1 MCICSRFFIFQAPMQ
16 LLFISLLA
24 LASLFG
30 ISPTSAPIPAAKTTT
45 GETGKDQHPDL
56 LRLFNMMQGSFSS
69 KAQAQKDTAY
79 FDIRLRMAPIWPGR
93 KEALWLYV
101 EQAMA
106 TKLDKPYRQRVYKLS
121 RWPDGSLVS
130 EVFSLANPLKWAGEW
145 AKAKP
150 LAALTPD
157 SLLPRTGCEIL
168 LQPKGDTFVGSTGPK
183 TCPSDLRGA
192 SYASSEVV
200 ISNQGMVSWDR
211 GFDGSDKQ
219 VWGATKG
226 GYSFVK
232 E

>member
-1 MCICSRFFIFQAPMQ
+1 MQ
-16 LLFISLLA
+16 LLFISFLA
-24 LASLFG
+24 LSGFFG
-30 ISPTSAPIPAAKTTT
+30 TPPTTMPPAVTIALQPTV

-69 KAQAQKDTAY
+69 KAQAEKDTSY
-79 FDIRLRMAPIWPGR
+79 FDIRLHMAPIWPGR

-106 TKLDKPYRQRVYKLS
+106 AKPEKPYRQRVYKLS
-121 RWPDGSLVS
+121 RRPDGTLVS
-130 EVFSLANPLKWAGEW
+130 EVYSLANPLRWTGEW

-150 LAALTPD
+150 MAALTPD
-157 SLLPRTGCEIL
+157 SLLPRTGCEIVL
-168 LQPKGDTFVGSTGPK
+168 VAKGETFAGSTGPK

-200 ISNQGMVSWDR
+200 ISGRGMVSWDR
-211 GFDGSDKQ
+211 GFDGGDKQ

-226 GYSFVK
+226 GYDFVK